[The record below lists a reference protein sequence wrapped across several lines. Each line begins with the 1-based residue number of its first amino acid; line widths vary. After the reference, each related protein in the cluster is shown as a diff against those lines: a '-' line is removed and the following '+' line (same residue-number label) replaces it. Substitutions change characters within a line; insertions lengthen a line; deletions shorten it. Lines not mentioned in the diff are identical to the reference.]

1 MEPTDK
7 DLDESELELPA
18 EPMTL
23 NMGPS
28 HPAMHGTIRMVLR
41 LDGETVAGVDV
52 QPGYLHRGQEKMGE
66 RGTWQQF
73 FPYTDRLNYV
83 SPLLN
88 NVGYA
93 LAVEKLLGITVPR
106 KCQLVRVLHGELSR
120 ISDHLT
126 ANGAMAME
134 LGAFTPFLWLLK
146 AREWIWEL
154 HETQTG
160 ARMTHAYVRIGG
172 LAHPPTEDF
181 PDLIRAVLPRIMDVV
196 KESESLLLKNRIFLD
211 RTQGV
216 GKLSKAKALSMGASG
231 PVLRST
237 GVDYDVRKDKPYLT
251 YGECD
256 FDVPV
261 GQDGD
266 NYDRFMVRLE
276 EIRQSVRII
285 EQSLDLYEK
294 IEPGSPEDQINIKDP
309 RVILPPKE
317 EVYSTIEGTINHFKL
332 IMEGIQVPPGE
343 VYQYTEGGNGELGF
357 FIVSRGGGNPWRI
370 RVRSPCFYSLQ
381 CCSGMITNG
390 MVADIIPTF
399 GSINMIGGECDR

>member
-1 MEPTDK
+1 MEPVDQE
-7 DLDESELELPA
+7 LDESELELPA
-18 EPMTL
+18 EPMSL

-28 HPAMHGTIRMVLR
+28 HPAMHGTIRMVLK
-41 LDGETVAGVDV
+41 LDGESVVDVDV

-93 LAVEKLLGITVPR
+93 MAVEKLLGVTVPR
-106 KCQLVRVLHGELSR
+106 KGQLLRVLHGELSR
-120 ISDHLT
+120 ITDHLT
-126 ANGAMAME
+126 CNGAMAME

-146 AREWIWEL
+146 AREWLWEL
-154 HETQTG
+154 QETQTG
-160 ARMTHAYVRIGG
+160 ARMTHAYMRIGG
-172 LAHPPTEDF
+172 MALPPTEDF
-181 PDLIRAVLPRIMDVV
+181 LAATRNVVGRVMEVL

-216 GKLSKAKALSMGASG
+216 GLLSKERALSLGATG

-251 YGECD
+251 YNEVS

-266 NYDRFMVRLE
+266 NYDRFMCRAE
-276 EIRQSVRII
+276 EIRQSVRIV
-285 EQSLDLYEK
+285 EQTIALLEK
-294 IEPGSPEDQINIKDP
+294 IEPGSPEDRVNVDDA
-309 RVILPPKE
+309 RVILPPKQD
-317 EVYSTIEGTINHFKL
+317 VYTTIEGTINHFKL
-332 IMEGIQVPPGE
+332 IMEGIQVPAGE

-357 FIVSRGGGNPWRI
+357 FVVSRGGGNPWRI
-370 RVRSPCFYSLQ
+370 RVRSPCFFSLGGVKNMIVG
-381 CCSGMITNG
+381 GMI
-390 MVADIIPTF
+390 ADIIPTF

>member
-1 MEPTDK
+1 MEPIDTE
-7 DLDESELELPA
+7 LEESELELPS
-18 EPMTL
+18 EPMSL

-28 HPAMHGTIRMVLR
+28 HPAMHGTIRMVLK
-41 LDGETVAGVDV
+41 LEGETVQDLDV

-93 LAVEKLLGITVPR
+93 LAVEKLLGVEVPR
-106 KCQLVRVLHGELSR
+106 KGQLVRVLHGELSR

-126 ANGAMAME
+126 SNGAMAME

-146 AREWIWEL
+146 AREWLWEL

-160 ARMTHAYVRIGG
+160 ARMTHAYFRIGG
-172 LAHPPTEDF
+172 MAHPPTEDF
-181 PDLIRAVLPRIMDVV
+181 IPRIRAVLPRITSVLD
-196 KESESLLLKNRIFLD
+196 ESVSLLLKNRIFLD

-216 GKLSKAKALSMGASG
+216 GMLSKERALSLGASG
-231 PVLRST
+231 PVLRSA
-237 GVDYDVRKDKPYLT
+237 GVDYDVRRDKPYLT
-251 YGECD
+251 YGELN
-256 FDVPV
+256 FDVPI

-266 NYDRFMVRLE
+266 NYDRFMCRLE
-276 EIRQSVRII
+276 EIRQSLRIV
-285 EQSLDLYEK
+285 EQCCDLYEK
-294 IEPGSPEDQINIKDP
+294 IEKGSPDDAVNVSDP
-309 RVILPPKE
+309 RVILPPKSD
-317 EVYSTIEGTINHFKL
+317 VYSTIEGTINHFKL
-332 IMEGIQVPPGE
+332 IMEGVQVPPGE

-357 FIVSRGGGNPWRI
+357 LLVSRGGGNPWRI

-381 CCSGMITNG
+381 GVKGMIVGG